1 MIYDVELY
9 YSRPQDNAEDAE
21 PFSRNEDPVDEEI
34 EE

>member
-21 PFSRNEDPVDEEI
+21 PFSRDEDIPDEEI